1 MTMRFKPFLALCA
14 LMVIMTAVPLQAA
27 TPEESFK
34 KDFPQYPLERINP
47 TAVPGVYEILVHS
60 RIGYYAPGPGYIFT
74 GTIVTKD
81 GRNLTQERTAEIQNT
96 KFKDLPLDK
105 ALKIG
110 SGPSK
115 VIEITDPDCSF
126 CRKAATFFAER
137 KDVTRYIFFYTP
149 ASGNPNSEAKIR
161 QILCAKPKDR
171 PKVYEAAM
179 AGKLDDMKFT
189 PCKSDE
195 ADKLFKLHQE
205 TGNRVGV
212 AGFGT
217 PMFLINGQFVRGA
230 DIPLIE
236 KILSEKKE
244 GK

>member
-1 MTMRFKPFLALCA
+1 MTMRFKSLLALCA
-14 LMVIMTAVPLQAA
+14 LMVIMTAAPLLAA

-34 KDFPQYPLERINP
+34 KSFPTYPLESIKP
-47 TAVPGVYEILVHS
+47 TTVPGVYEIIVQG
-60 RIGYYAPGPGYIFT
+60 RIGYYAPGPEYIFT
-74 GTIVTKD
+74 GSIMTAD
-81 GRNLTQERTAEIQNT
+81 GRNLTQERTTEIQKK
-96 KFKDLPLDK
+96 KFSNLPLDK

-110 SGPSK
+110 SGPNT

-137 KDVTRYIFFYTP
+137 KDVTRHIFFYTP

-195 ADKLFKLHQE
+195 ADKLFKLHKE
-205 TGNRVGV
+205 TSDRVGV
-212 AGFGT
+212 AGTGT
-217 PMFLINGQFVRGA
+217 PIFLINGQFVRGA

-236 KILSEKKE
+236 KILSEK
-244 GK
+244 